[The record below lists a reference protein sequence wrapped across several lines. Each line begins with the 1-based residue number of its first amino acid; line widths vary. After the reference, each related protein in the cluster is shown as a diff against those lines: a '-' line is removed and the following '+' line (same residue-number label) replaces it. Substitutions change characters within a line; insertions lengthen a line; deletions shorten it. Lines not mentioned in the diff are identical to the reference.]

1 MTRWTDMADRM
12 DRSVIKKDGTATDIE
27 YFMATHVP
35 FQDLEFVEFG
45 ETEFFASS
53 SNPHLTEE
61 EIYEKYIVDKANK
74 HQMLI
79 VRGTNGTG
87 KSHLICWLY
96 NQLIADRDN
105 FDDSREKV
113 IFLRRLDN
121 TIRGAM
127 QQMLDEGLVQEA
139 ELREKF
145 RRFCETAQSQDENE
159 FKITIYNAYAMR
171 VATDTSGQV
180 YKPILCRNISSFLH
194 DSRVQEYMMR
204 QDGPIDRCYKRINSG
219 ADRTGETGTIFT
231 EKDFDFPP
239 EVAKSI
245 KKESAEEVRGFYID
259 ELRGDSDAIAKLV
272 AYLNKYTSAVMQS
285 CANISSENAR
295 DLFVNLRKSLY
306 AQGKNLTLF
315 IEDFTSLS
323 IVESELLTALVV
335 ENGGKYSDLCRVSS
349 VIGITDGYYD
359 SFRDNFKNRVTKQI
373 IVNEQAFSDDR
384 FVLEMAARY
393 LNAVYCSP
401 EQIKSWYD
409 DGAYQD
415 ELPDSGFKPGFA
427 WDYVN
432 VQGRELTLYP
442 FNRKSIIGLYNR
454 LKIKTPRYFLEYVIR
469 YFFSK
474 FADGMEYG
482 EGWEFPELP
491 GYIRSTSMEG
501 VYANSVEKSTLSEKD
516 QQRLKILLATWG
528 DRTSQA
534 MDGNVGGV
542 PYLFIQQIGLGAFR
556 GIGVQEPGGQMA
568 PVQRASSANV
578 ESGAKSW
585 AGGAAPPAVKSKEEV
600 IFEKR
605 IEDIESWYEDKKQLA
620 YSADFN
626 RWVRDF
632 VVQGIPWQDEE
643 IPGAFVDRRY
653 KTADFVS
660 IEGAV
665 TSNREDKSIVS
676 MKRDPETRDI
686 LTALAHFNYYGHW
699 DFKYAAYYQMKMVSW
714 LKKNTDI
721 FKERIV
727 GRYWGSGEQP
737 IITWCL
743 AVEYIQRLIMGED
756 IGELDRNQLLHMLIK
771 GEPKERGIERR
782 NAVWNNTITFLENSR
797 ASVEEHIRTILKS
810 GSNSMM
816 SVIGDSSSRDGEC
829 YRTNELY
836 ASLEHLRE
844 VNWDIR
850 GELPDKSDSHFY
862 MPIVN
867 HLWSLYDKLARLV
880 EEEKKLAQELMVSLE
895 RTLGEKPNRQAL
907 SRLIQDSQTFF
918 NTCGT
923 ANVPYKTELKMKF
936 EEEPI
941 VYADKVMK
949 LYNAVAQG
957 VNQNNMMELLKV
969 YSGNPCGELGAI
981 VDDMA
986 ALEKFAQTQEER
998 HKNLQGNVEPIDP
1011 LLVESALEKLGEIS
1025 EIIEKLE
1032 VGV

>member
-35 FQDLEFVEFG
+35 FHDLEFVEFG
-45 ETEFFASS
+45 ETESFAASS
-53 SNPHLTEE
+53 NSHLTEE
-61 EIYEKYIVDKANK
+61 DIYEKYIVNKANK

-96 NQLIADRDN
+96 NRLMADRDHY
-105 FDDSREKV
+105 DDTREKV

-139 ELREKF
+139 ELKEKF
-145 RRFCETAQSQDENE
+145 RRFCEAAQSQDEQE
-159 FKITIYNAYAMR
+159 FKITIYNSYAMR

-180 YKPILCRNISSFLH
+180 YKPIMCRNISSFLH

-204 QDGPIDRCYKRINSG
+204 EGGPIDRCYKRITSG
-219 ADRTGETGTIFT
+219 ADRTGEADTIFRK
-231 EKDFDFPP
+231 EDFAFPSD
-239 EVAKSI
+239 VAKSI

-393 LNAVYCSP
+393 LNAIYCAP
-401 EQIKSWYD
+401 EQIKSWYE

-415 ELPDSGFKPGFA
+415 ELPDSGFKPEFI
-427 WDYVN
+427 WDCVN

-442 FNRKSIIGLYNR
+442 FNRRSIIDLYNR
-454 LKIKTPRYFLEYVIR
+454 LKNRTPRYFLEYVIR

-482 EGWEFPELP
+482 DGWEFPVLP
-491 GYIRSTSMEG
+491 SYIRSTSMDV
-501 VYANSVEKSTLSEKD
+501 VYANSVEKSSLSEKD
-516 QQRLKILLATWG
+516 QQRLKVLLATWG
-528 DRTSQA
+528 DKTSQA
-534 MDGNVGGV
+534 IDGNVGGV
-542 PYLFIQQIGLGAFR
+542 PYLFIQQIGLGAFK
-556 GIGVQEPGGQMA
+556 GIGGQESGGTSA
-568 PVQRASSANV
+568 VQRASESGG
-578 ESGAKSW
+578 ESGAESS
-585 AGGAAPPAVKSKEEV
+585 ARTAQPAVKSKEEV
-600 IFEKR
+600 TFEKR
-605 IEDIESWYEDKKQLA
+605 IGDIELWYEDKKQLA
-620 YSADFN
+620 YSSDFN
-626 RWVRDF
+626 NWVRDF

-643 IPGAFVDRRY
+643 IPGAFVVERYNDRN
-653 KTADFVS
+653 FVF

-665 TSNREDKSIVS
+665 TDNRQDKSVVS
-676 MKRDPETRDI
+676 LKRDPETRDI
-686 LTALAHFNYYGHW
+686 LTALAYFVYYRHW
-699 DFKYAAYYQMKMVSW
+699 EFKHAAYYQMKMVSW
-714 LKKNTDI
+714 LKKNADV
-721 FKERIV
+721 FKERVV
-727 GRYWGSGEQP
+727 GRCWGAGEQP

-743 AVEYIQRLIMGED
+743 AVEYIQRLIMGEE
-756 IGELDRNQLLHMLIK
+756 IGELDKNKLLQILIK
-771 GEPKERGIERR
+771 GEPMGQGLEHR
-782 NAVWNNTITFLENSR
+782 NAVWSDTITFLKNKS
-797 ASVEEHIRTILKS
+797 ASVEEPIRAILKA

-816 SVIGDSSSRDGEC
+816 SVIGDSSPRDGEC

-836 ASLEHLRE
+836 ASLEHLWK
-844 VNWDIR
+844 VNWDLR

-862 MPIVN
+862 MRIVN
-867 HLWSLYDKLARLV
+867 HLLALYDKLERLV
-880 EEEKKLAQELMVSLE
+880 EEEKKVAQTLLDSLE
-895 RTLGEKPNRQAL
+895 RTLGEKPNQQTL
-907 SRLIQDSQTFF
+907 SRLIQVSQRLF
-918 NTCGT
+918 NTCGI
-923 ANVPYKTELKMKF
+923 ANVPYKTELKKKF
-936 EEEPI
+936 DEEPI
-941 VYADKVMK
+941 VYAEKVMK
-949 LYNAVAQG
+949 LYNAVSQG
-957 VNQNNMMELLKV
+957 VNQTDMMELLKV
-969 YSGNPCGELGAI
+969 YAGNPCGKLGVI
-981 VDDMA
+981 VEDIA
-986 ALEKFAQTQEER
+986 ALEKFAQIQEEK
-998 HKNLQGNVEPIDP
+998 HKNLQGNVESIDP
-1011 LLVESALEKLGEIS
+1011 SLVDSALEKLGEIS
-1025 EIIEKLE
+1025 ETIGKLE
-1032 VGV
+1032 VSV